1 VKYMAYPTVTRVL
14 IIGGGFAGLE
24 CARQLAGCP
33 TIEVTLID
41 KTNHHLF
48 QPLLYQVATATLSA
62 PDIARSLRSVLA
74 KAENVKVLMDEIIDL
89 DYEKKEAGG
98 TSGKV
103 YAYDKLVVCAG
114 GKTSFFGNNHWE
126 PHTIGLKSLG
136 DAYKCRSSVLNNLEK
151 AELCV
156 DEEQRKKLMTI
167 AIVGGGPTGVELSGA
182 FAELI
187 KRSMQRNFRCID
199 VTQLR
204 VILIEAGDR
213 LLPPFKECLS
223 EYTKKRLEKLGV
235 EVRTGS
241 MVTDVQEEKVFL
253 GDEVINAGTI
263 LWAAG
268 IEAAPVTKLLPTELN
283 RAGKVTPELDLSL
296 KGHPDIFVAGDLVHM
311 KDAANIPVP
320 GVAPAASQ
328 MGKLIA
334 KHIIAEYKGASPSQR
349 EEYVYWDKGSMAIVG
364 RSAAVM
370 EYGKIKLTGFLAW
383 IGWLF
388 IHVMFLI
395 GFRSKASVLLQWA
408 WSYLTDKPGARVF
421 SPERDLRCAD
431 ETKSS

>member
-1 VKYMAYPTVTRVL
+1 
-14 IIGGGFAGLE
+14 
-24 CARQLAGCP
+24 
-33 TIEVTLID
+33 
-41 KTNHHLF
+41 
-48 QPLLYQVATATLSA
+48 
-62 PDIARSLRSVLA
+62 
-74 KAENVKVLMDEIIDL
+74 
-89 DYEKKEAGG
+89 
-98 TSGKV
+98 
-103 YAYDKLVVCAG
+103 
-114 GKTSFFGNNHWE
+114 
-126 PHTIGLKSLG
+126 
-136 DAYKCRSSVLNNLEK
+136 
-151 AELCV
+151 
-156 DEEQRKKLMTI
+156 
-167 AIVGGGPTGVELSGA
+167 
-182 FAELI
+182 
-187 KRSMQRNFRCID
+187 
-199 VTQLR
+199 
-204 VILIEAGDR
+204 
-213 LLPPFKECLS
+213 
-223 EYTKKRLEKLGV
+223 
-235 EVRTGS
+235 
-241 MVTDVQEEKVFL
+241 
-253 GDEVINAGTI
+253 
-263 LWAAG
+263 
-268 IEAAPVTKLLPTELN
+268 VTKLLPTELN

-296 KGHPDIFVAGDLVHM
+296 KGHPDIFVAGGLVHM